1 MKATFTSALLLAALS
16 GTMLVSAGQ
25 ASAADLTGLDGTST
39 ADFTVSTKTDPTDPT
54 DPNGKL
60 VLQAVPSFNYGEV
73 KASDIYSGFNDK
85 AATTAGDIK
94 VSDTRTGSD
103 NWQLTASMSPFA
115 AGSSTLSG
123 AALTLGAT
131 TSPIGANFAGAT
143 ITDEGAGTIVAEGIG
158 TLHGVNVFTMA
169 PAASTLTLGANAD
182 AALADKAAYSAD
194 ITWTLSS
201 DGPTAPVVTP

>member
-1 MKATFTSALLLAALS
+1 MKATLTSALLLAALS

-25 ASAADLTGLDGTST
+25 ASADDLTGLGGTSK
-39 ADFTVSTKTDPTDPT
+39 ADFTVSTTTDPTDPT

-73 KASDIYSGFNDK
+73 KASDIYSGFADK

-94 VSDTRTGSD
+94 ISDTRTGSD
-103 NWQLTASMSPFA
+103 NWKLTASMSPFA

-143 ITDEGAGTIVAEGIG
+143 IKDDAASTDIAAGDGL
-158 TLHGVNVFTMA
+158 LHGVNVFTMA
-169 PAASTLTLGANAD
+169 PAASTLTLGANSGVTLAD
-182 AALADKAAYSAD
+182 AAQYSAD

-201 DGPTAPVVTP
+201 NGPTAPEVKP